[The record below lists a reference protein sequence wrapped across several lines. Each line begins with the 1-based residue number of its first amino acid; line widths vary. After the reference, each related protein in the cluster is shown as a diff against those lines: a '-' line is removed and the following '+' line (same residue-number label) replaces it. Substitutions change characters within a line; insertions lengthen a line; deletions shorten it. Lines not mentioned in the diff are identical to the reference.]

1 MRVKRLRKDM
11 VDIATWNVM
20 TMLKAGKMNK
30 RPSET
35 QVQMGRR
42 HQKRSEKLKVVKWS
56 DLVQDRHKWKETV
69 EKAKTLQ
76 EL

>member
-1 MRVKRLRKDM
+1 MKRRRPMRIKRLRKDM
-11 VDIATWNVM
+11 VYIGTWNVM

-42 HQKRSEKLKVVKWS
+42 HQKRSEKAGSGK
-56 DLVQDRHKWKETV
+56 TV
-69 EKAKTLQ
+69 RPGPR
-76 EL
+76 